1 MVIRHVQSRE
11 ELATLA
17 DMLAKAYKGD
27 YASYYDTF
35 WSRIGSFPR
44 LKFRDCRVVE
54 VDGEIV
60 SHVRVIPHVMRVGKA
75 RLRLAGIGAVGTHP
89 FHRKKGY
96 AAALVSD
103 TVEYL
108 RSEGYDLSLLFGI
121 ADFYPRFGYA
131 SVLPTYE
138 CVLSIDALPSPKAGP
153 SVRKFRPADLPTVM
167 DLHRR
172 YAMAQLGAMERDE
185 AYWRYAKRRWTSY
198 LLVTE
203 RRKPIGYVEMSRG
216 PRPQIVEVGLPESID
231 VYERILS
238 QCGQVAREHL
248 GREIAIQLPPSHPFI
263 EYCRSLGATVHT
275 TYRRDAGGM
284 GRIINLDSWA
294 RKMCPEWTAR
304 LQAPRHRGHSGS
316 LAIECELGCAC
327 LDIRDGK
334 VTLGG
339 NAGGHGVH
347 GPQSVVAQ
355 FAFGYRSVASVCLAG
370 EIQARPPDVK
380 LLAALFPEQQ
390 AWVWPADRF

>member
-1 MVIRHVQSRE
+1 MRIRHVESRG

-17 DMLAKAYKGD
+17 DMLAKAYTGD
-27 YASYYDTF
+27 YGSYYDIF

-44 LKFRDCRVVE
+44 LKLRDCRVVE

-103 TVEYL
+103 TVEYM

-131 SVLPTYE
+131 SVLPSYE
-138 CVLSIDALPSPKAGP
+138 CALSIDALPSPKAGP
-153 SVRKFRPADLPTVM
+153 SVRKFRPADLPAVM

-172 YAMAQLGAMERDE
+172 YAMAQLGSMERNE
-185 AYWRYAKRRWTSY
+185 AYWRYAEGRWNSY

-203 RRKPIGYVEMSRG
+203 RRKPIGYVEMSGG
-216 PRPQIVEVGLPESID
+216 PRPQIVEAALPERID
-231 VYERILS
+231 VYQRILS
-238 QCGQVAREHL
+238 QGGHVAREHL
-248 GREIAIQLPPSHPFI
+248 GREIALQLPPSHPLV
-263 EYCRSLGATVHT
+263 EYCRSLGAAAHT
-275 TYRRDAGGM
+275 TYRRDAGAM

-304 LQAPRHRGHSGS
+304 LRASPYRDCSGS
-316 LAIECELGCAC
+316 LGIECDLGRVC
-327 LDIRDGK
+327 LDLRDGK
-334 VTLGG
+334 VSLREK
-339 NAGGHGVH
+339 ARSCGVH
-347 GPQSVVAQ
+347 SLQSVIAQ
-355 FAFGYRSVASVCLAG
+355 LTFGYRSVASACRAG
-370 EIQARPPDVK
+370 EIQARPSDAK